1 MTESDFPRIIEN
13 EDGLDDERQL
23 FYWAKSHEVRL
34 KALLAEAGAIL
45 FRGFPVTTAAHFD
58 AFASAFSYD
67 EFTYADSLSNAVR
80 VNLTPRVFTAN
91 EAPAEVEIY
100 LHHEMAQTPI
110 SPEKLF
116 FCCLQPAESGGAT
129 PLCRSDWLW
138 SEFQAQHPPWAEQ
151 FRALGLRYRMEMPA
165 EDNAGSGQG
174 RSWASTLSAQT
185 RAAAEEKLI
194 KLGYRWQ
201 WQQDGGLVTQTPVLP
216 AVKRLSGGAESFY
229 NQVLAANLGW
239 QSAAREGQPPV
250 TFGDESLIPSAA
262 IEVLI
267 ELAKRFTQP
276 LAWQKGDIAL
286 VDNHRVMHG
295 RYPYR
300 GNTNRQVVVC
310 LAREAAN
317 D

>member
-1 MTESDFPRIIEN
+1 
-13 EDGLDDERQL
+13 
-23 FYWAKSHEVRL
+23 
-34 KALLAEAGAIL
+34 
-45 FRGFPVTTAAHFD
+45 
-58 AFASAFSYD
+58 
-67 EFTYADSLSNAVR
+67 
-80 VNLTPRVFTAN
+80 
-91 EAPAEVEIY
+91 
-100 LHHEMAQTPI
+100 
-110 SPEKLF
+110 
-116 FCCLQPAESGGAT
+116 
-129 PLCRSDWLW
+129 
-138 SEFQAQHPPWAEQ
+138 
-151 FRALGLRYRMEMPA
+151 MEMPA

-174 RSWASTLSAQT
+174 RSWASTLSSQT

-201 WQQDGGLVTQTPVLP
+201 WQRDGGLVTQTPVLH

-267 ELAKRFTQP
+267 DLAKRFTQP

-295 RYPYR
+295 RYPYH

-310 LAREAAN
+310 LAREAGN
-317 D
+317 G

>member
-1 MTESDFPRIIEN
+1 MH
-13 EDGLDDERQL
+13 LER
-23 FYWAKSHEVRL
+23 
-34 KALLAEAGAIL
+34 
-45 FRGFPVTTAAHFD
+45 
-58 AFASAFSYD
+58 
-67 EFTYADSLSNAVR
+67 SNACIVS
-80 VNLTPRVFTAN
+80 AN
-91 EAPAEVEIY
+91 AP
-100 LHHEMAQTPI
+100 
-110 SPEKLF
+110 
-116 FCCLQPAESGGAT
+116 
-129 PLCRSDWLW
+129 
-138 SEFQAQHPPWAEQ
+138 
-151 FRALGLRYRMEMPA
+151 RALKRLRSKRKC
-165 EDNAGSGQG
+165 
-174 RSWASTLSAQT
+174 TLSAQT

-267 ELAKRFTQP
+267 ELAKRFTQH

-310 LAREAAN
+310 LAREAEN